1 MNVSKVTVLSTFLLL
16 FWLELSNVKSEPM
29 TVAAI
34 GAAVAISA
42 FLAGGICLVKECCTD
57 RWISTNFT
65 GIFLCNQIPGLF
77 VFSDAF

>member
-1 MNVSKVTVLSTFLLL
+1 
-16 FWLELSNVKSEPM
+16 M